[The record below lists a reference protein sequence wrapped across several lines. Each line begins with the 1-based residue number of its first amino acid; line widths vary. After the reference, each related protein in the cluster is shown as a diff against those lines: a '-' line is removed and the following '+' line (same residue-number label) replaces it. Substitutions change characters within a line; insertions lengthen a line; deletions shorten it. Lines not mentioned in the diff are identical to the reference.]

1 VNIMTSFNEAV
12 VRVQQSHVQ
21 LLEHMLP
28 VVTSFESIR
37 ESGSDSLE
45 GSFKAL
51 LMGVFSIKPAWILQI
66 ADAKHCDSD
75 KVMLEWPNHPELWSW
90 ILDWLKT
97 RIELEIQSIRQ

>member
-1 VNIMTSFNEAV
+1 
-12 VRVQQSHVQ
+12 
-21 LLEHMLP
+21 
-28 VVTSFESIR
+28 
-37 ESGSDSLE
+37 
-45 GSFKAL
+45 
-51 LMGVFSIKPAWILQI
+51 MGVFSIKPAWILQI